1 MSMISCPKCSK
12 PAQQGSFHTWQIIVA
27 ICFFPVGLIALLLEK
42 QPSKCMDC
50 GHMWT

>member
-42 QPSKCMDC
+42 QPSKRMDC
-50 GHMWT
+50 GYMWT